1 MNSTPIET
9 FSPGRPGGLPPQPAL
24 DQAVDRALS
33 CLSPL
38 PPAGLTV
45 LVNDPQRHTDS
56 LAVLRLLCERLGSPP
71 LRVLVAC
78 GSHRFDQAARQCF
91 EASLR
96 EAAPLVTVRWH
107 DARADDLVAVG
118 SRGWRGH
125 PWLLDAPALLAV
137 GSVEPHYFA
146 GFTGAHKT
154 ATIGCAAYSEIESN
168 HAHALSS
175 DCRPC
180 RLDGNPIHEGVR
192 SMIRSLEAL
201 RPVGAVNLVQ
211 AGPRVLAAAGG
222 RPLDALREL
231 EPFCR
236 ECFTRRIDR
245 HVDAVIVQ
253 ADGPLGRSF
262 YQADKAIKNN
272 EWAVRDGGVMVLEA
286 PCQDGIGQDAFVRL
300 LREAPTWRQAADLV
314 ARQGYRLGDHKSVR
328 LRYLTDPACRG
339 VRAFVVSKG
348 LAQADAAVLGLTKAE
363 SAEQALEQGG
373 IDPARDRVLRVQD
386 AGNLCLVV
394 GC

>member
-1 MNSTPIET
+1 MNSTAIGT
-9 FSPGRPGGLPPQPAL
+9 FSPGRSGEPPPEPAL
-24 DQAVDRALS
+24 DQAVERALS
-33 CLSPL
+33 CLGRL
-38 PPAGLTV
+38 PPTGLTV

-56 LAVLRLLCERLGSPP
+56 PAALRLLGERVRPLP

-78 GSHRFDQAARQCF
+78 GSHRFDQAARRRF
-91 EASLR
+91 EATLLD
-96 EAAPLVTVRWH
+96 AAPVATVHWH
-107 DARADDLVAVG
+107 DARADDLVAVAPG
-118 SRGWRGH
+118 LWRGH

-154 ATIGCAAYSEIESN
+154 ATIGCAAYGEIESN
-168 HAHALSS
+168 HAHALSG

-180 RLDGNPIHEGVR
+180 RLDGNPVHEGVR
-192 SMIRSLEAL
+192 DMVRSLEAL

-236 ECFTRRIDR
+236 ECFTRRINQQA
-245 HVDAVIVQ
+245 DAVIVQ

-272 EWAVRDGGVMVLEA
+272 EWAVRDGGAMVLEA

-328 LRYLTDPACRG
+328 LRYLTDPACRS
-339 VRAFVVSKG
+339 VRVFAVSAG
-348 LAQADAAVLGLTKAE
+348 LSQADAAALGFTKAH
-363 SAEQALEQGG
+363 SAEQALQQAG